1 MRQSPTQLCVS
12 EYGDP
17 LHVNVSGSPSA
28 QNRVVPFVRRSAGS
42 DVTTYSSESPSESR
56 ASSRNASEM
65 APLVVVRTSFTKTL
79 GRALTSISA
88 TPPLAHVP
96 SSTTHATYRSI
107 AAGEPGHALPPAA
120 PPLGV
125 GVTMTRPP
133 GSVTSTAAPSCPSSK
148 ERNRDPREPSEASYW
163 YTSALSGC
171 GAVNTSRLIVN
182 APGTSTP
189 TGVDV
194 TVTGSVTRTSPSPDA
209 TELGHDAGR
218 GGVVGSSGHTYRVEG
233 GTCRQSAS
241 LLRGCDP
248 VSALTGART
257 AFTVS

>member
-1 MRQSPTQLCVS
+1 MDSTHDTHCAPALQRMRQSPTQLCVS

-28 QNRVVPFVRRSAGS
+28 QNRVVPFTPRRSAGS
-42 DVTTYSSESPSESR
+42 DVMTYRSESPSESR

-88 TPPLAHVP
+88 TPPFAHVP
-96 SSTTHATYRSI
+96 SSTTHATYRII
-107 AAGEPGHALPPAA
+107 AAGEPGHALAPAA

-133 GSVTSTAAPSCPSSK
+133 GSVTRTGDVCP
-148 ERNRDPREPSEASYW
+148 ERNRAPREPSEASYW

-171 GAVNTSRLIVN
+171 GAVNTSHRTVKVS
-182 APGTSTP
+182 GTSTP
-189 TGVDV
+189 PPGVDA
-194 TVTGSVTRTSPSPDA
+194 TVAGSVTRTSPSPDA
-209 TELGHDAGR
+209 MFAGHDAGR
-218 GGVVGSSGHTYRVEG
+218 G
-233 GTCRQSAS
+233 A
-241 LLRGCDP
+241 
-248 VSALTGART
+248 
-257 AFTVS
+257 

>member
-12 EYGDP
+12 EYRDP
-17 LHVNVSGSPSA
+17 LHVNVSGSPST
-28 QNRVVPFVRRSAGS
+28 QNRVVPFTPRRSAGR
-42 DVTTYSSESPSESR
+42 DVMTYSSESPSESR

-65 APLVVVRTSFTKTL
+65 APLVVVRTSSTKTL

-88 TPPLAHVP
+88 TPPGFAHVP

-107 AAGEPGHALPPAA
+107 AAGEPGHALAPAA

-133 GSVTSTAAPSCPSSK
+133 GSVTRVGAP
-148 ERNRDPREPSEASYW
+148 RNRAPRDPSEASYW

-171 GAVNTSRLIVN
+171 GDVCTSHPIVKVS
-182 APGTSTP
+182 GTSTP
-189 TGVDV
+189 PPGVDA
-194 TVTGSVTRTSPSPDA
+194 TVAGSVTRTSPSPDA
-209 TELGHDAGR
+209 IDEGHDAGR
-218 GGVVGSSGHTYRVEG
+218 GGRVGSSGHTYRVDR

-241 LLRGCDP
+241 LLRGCSP
-248 VSALTGART
+248 LSSSTGART
-257 AFTVS
+257 ALTVS